1 MNYGFNGYIEASKEI
16 FDTLAF
22 IVDGIRKI
30 KGIEVMGNPK
40 VCIVAF
46 KSDKFNIYGLGDE
59 MKKKG
64 WLLSAMQYP
73 TCIHL
78 YITPMHTQKGIKEKF
93 VNDLSQVVEDLLQDT
108 SKPLDGRVSKNHAI
122 LRSVPGPHFK
132 SLIKYFTL

>member
-1 MNYGFNGYIEASKEI
+1 
-16 FDTLAF
+16 
-22 IVDGIRKI
+22 
-30 KGIEVMGNPK
+30 MGNPK

-93 VNDLSQVVEDLLQDT
+93 VNDLSQVVEDLLQNT
-108 SKPLDGRVSKNHAI
+108 SKPLDGRVSKNYAVIKPCVIPLPYFGFYNLALCTSAPCI
-122 LRSVPGPHFK
+122 LTLLRIGVFN
-132 SLIKYFTL
+132 FTISIFQ